1 MRLDGYFQPI
11 DRTLRYQEIT
21 MKKTLAILATAALA
35 FSVTACGKDDK
46 SSSQPEAET
55 TTASDSFELDMPHFD
70 NRAGINL
77 TAEPMPEV
85 GEIPSDW
92 HEITNGKLTFK
103 VPADVQMKEGGAT
116 IRSAKNADKTVN
128 IMFFSDNDWSAEP
141 ETSTLY
147 DSEAES
153 AADDLG
159 YPKDGDLTDEKTAKY
174 MKDMGLDW
182 DGSQLSTYKCLLSLT
197 EADESDD
204 KAEAFGYL
212 ATLKAVT
219 FGMSFPKV
227 RYLEADGVPVYFESY
242 AGITFDPAKAAE
254 DDEYRSLWVSAF
266 VEPDLEYSAMIKAN
280 SQEEALQIASTIKIN
295 RN

>member
-1 MRLDGYFQPI
+1 M
-11 DRTLRYQEIT
+11 
-21 MKKTLAILATAALA
+21 AIMAMGAALA
-35 FSVTACGKDDK
+35 FTACGKDDK

-141 ETSTLY
+141 ETATLY

-295 RN
+295 RS